1 MLAQKEA
8 KVVAAAQQV
17 FLRYGY
23 RRATM
28 GDIAE
33 AAGIS
38 RPALYLVFPSKEEI
52 FIAALTK
59 LLADSL
65 DEIRA
70 GLRHFATLREKLT
83 FAFDVWYVRPFELTQ
98 TQPDA
103 KDLLETSYEFGAAA
117 MATATEEFVG
127 VLVQILE
134 PVVERQRTVDLSA
147 VQIARILA
155 GAVPGFKNSS
165 NTAADMRTS
174 IAGLLTLVLTGI
186 GAGYLLNQSQGGI
199 RGRDAIGS

>member
-8 KVVAAAQQV
+8 KVVVAAQQV

-52 FIAALTK
+52 FTAALTK
-59 LLADSL
+59 LLAESL
-65 DEIRA
+65 AEIRA
-70 GLRHFATLREKLT
+70 GLSHFATLGEKLT
-83 FAFDVWYVRPFELTQ
+83 FAFDVWYVRPFELMQ
-98 TQPDA
+98 TMPDA

-155 GAVPGFKNSS
+155 GAVPGFKTSS

-174 IAGLLTLVLTGI
+174 IAGLLTLVLTGLS
-186 GAGYLLNQSQGGI
+186 A
-199 RGRDAIGS
+199 R